1 MQLRRLQQSIL
12 ELLQP
17 QTAHQRIPLENQA
30 ARVYSV
36 RQVLHSI
43 LATQGAYPCA
53 HWGEATAVTD
63 MRKAI
68 SACFADLFSQ
78 ENT

>member
-17 QTAHQRIPLENQA
+17 QKTHQRIPLTDQA
-30 ARVYSV
+30 TRVYRV
-36 RQVLHSI
+36 WKGIHRI
-43 LATQGAYPCA
+43 LIAQGAHTCT
-53 HWGEATAVTD
+53 HWGEATPVSS

-68 SACFADLFSQ
+68 
-78 ENT
+78 